1 MKSELK
7 NLGKHTI
14 IYGAGI
20 LLGRIVSFIMLPIYT
35 RYLTPADYGV
45 LELLTITTDV
55 ISMIVGIGLTSTV
68 MRFYSKYDSQEEK
81 NKVVSTAL
89 VMMFVPS
96 LLINFICILLSDKFS
111 TLVFGTADYTR
122 YFQLSFIMLFLQAGV
137 EIPMIFIRLKQDSTL
152 FVVINF
158 LKLILQLSLNI
169 YFVVILKIGL
179 AGILYSSL
187 ISSIVMTSFLT
198 FYIIRWIGFAFSF
211 PRCIEMLRFGYP
223 LIFWS
228 LGSFILTFS
237 DRYFL
242 NIYSDLRTVG
252 IYSLAYKFGF
262 LLATLVGPFSLIW
275 EPKRFEIAKQHDGF
289 LIYKKVFMYLNIVL
303 LMISLMISVFIK
315 DILTLMTDPSYWEA
329 YRLVPIILIAYIFQT
344 WTAFCNIGLFI
355 REKTSMYGLSAAISV
370 VIVTLANV
378 LLIPSFGAYGAAW
391 ATVIAFG
398 IRFIVV
404 LWYAQK
410 EYYVDF
416 GWVRNLQL
424 MAVFMF
430 MVVVRFIWPTPSTI
444 YSILLSLGFSL
455 LFGIVVYKFFIEDF
469 ERDYLK
475 QLIQKPRSIINLI
488 IPKTT

>member
-7 NLGKHTI
+7 NLGKHTV
-14 IYGAGI
+14 IYGAGM
-20 LLGRIVSFIMLPIYT
+20 LLGRMVSFIMLPIYT
-35 RYLTPADYGV
+35 HYLTPADYGV

-68 MRFYSKYDSQEEK
+68 VRFYTKYDSQEEK

-89 VMMFVPS
+89 IMMFVTS

-111 TLVFGTADYTR
+111 TLVFETVDYTR
-122 YFQLSFIMLFLQAGV
+122 YFQLSFIILFLQAGV
-137 EIPMIFIRLKQDSTL
+137 EIPLILIRLKQDSTL
-152 FVVINF
+152 FVLTN
-158 LKLILQLSLNI
+158 LSRLILQLSLNI
-169 YFVVILKIGL
+169 YLVVILKIGV

-187 ISSIVMTSFLT
+187 ISSIVITSFLI
-198 FYIIRWIGFAFSF
+198 FYTIRYIGFVFSSA
-211 PRCIEMLRFGYP
+211 RCIEMLRFGYP

-262 LLATLVGPFSLIW
+262 LLGMFVSPFNLIW
-275 EPKRFEIAKQHDGF
+275 EPKRFEIAKQPDGF
-289 LIYKKVFMYLNIVL
+289 LLYKKVFMYLNIAL
-303 LMISLMISVFIK
+303 LMISLILSVFIK
-315 DILTLMTDPSYWEA
+315 DILMLMSDPSYWEA

-355 REKTSMYGLSAAISV
+355 KEKTNLYGLSAAISV
-370 VIVTLANV
+370 IIVTLANV
-378 LLIPSFGAYGAAW
+378 LLIPRFSAYGAAW

-398 IRFIVV
+398 IRLLAV

-416 GWVRNLQL
+416 GWIKNLQL
-424 MAVFMF
+424 MAVFVV
-430 MVVVRFIWPTPSTI
+430 MVVVRYIWPTPNMI
-444 YSILLSLGFSL
+444 YSILLSLGFTLS
-455 LFGIVVYKFFIEDF
+455 FIMVVYKIFIDDY
-469 ERDYLK
+469 ERDYVK
-475 QLIQKPRSIINLI
+475 QLILKPRSIINLI
-488 IPKTT
+488 IPKAT